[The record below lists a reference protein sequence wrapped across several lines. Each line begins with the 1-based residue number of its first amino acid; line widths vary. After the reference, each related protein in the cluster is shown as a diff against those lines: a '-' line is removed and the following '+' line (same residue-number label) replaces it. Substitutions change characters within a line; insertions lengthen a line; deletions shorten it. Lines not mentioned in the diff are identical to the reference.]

1 VAVLAAFVIASYP
14 SLQPDQ
20 TQISA
25 QLLLQISLQLADS
38 STPPASLPVFQVQSS
53 AQGVN
58 ICWFSSL
65 VLSLLAAMFGFFLK
79 QWIRTYMRWTQITP
93 KRDAIVERQFLYT
106 RMWVLSYVVTALPIL
121 LESAVT
127 LFLGGLIGFLW
138 TIHRTVAIIMT
149 VLIGISFGTIA
160 AATFLPPFS
169 RVWTYK
175 SPLTALDP
183 LGVAPLVKSVR
194 ALLERPGSRDP
205 ERDTSGSCVELDRLP
220 LSSKVQQAQV
230 RTTPAI
236 VEALR
241 DICCMTQLTNIWQH
255 VLSLLIEHQQ
265 DSPHVTIHVCWSLLT
280 HILGLTASDTSPATV
295 GYRRL
300 PQHLQEILLNYSF
313 RALSLAHPLS
323 GPDEREVWERVRL
336 VTVGLSSESTVGR
349 KRVESLMAL
358 ISGCTDYSGETAA
371 PLAQDHLRFVAGQL
385 LRPESPLVSTW
396 MDLEWTRSGMQSS
409 YLLLVVPELSVD
421 FADAEVFSERISDLY
436 CRKWIRGQDSSDPAN
451 WDLLDLL
458 LQLAFEAYQVAA
470 YGTPCPQLFSLLVYN
485 LSQSGY
491 NRCKSKVMFIEN
503 KCSKF
508 PRWNSWDASMQA
520 ASYLKAAGYSGQFP
534 KRFARALG
542 ANSDASLC
550 DLASRFKDYELECA
564 EEDFYEDQ
572 EHVEH
577 DWDEEDEKRHSTVW
591 GS

>member
-1 VAVLAAFVIASYP
+1 
-14 SLQPDQ
+14 
-20 TQISA
+20 
-25 QLLLQISLQLADS
+25 
-38 STPPASLPVFQVQSS
+38 
-53 AQGVN
+53 
-58 ICWFSSL
+58 
-65 VLSLLAAMFGFFLK
+65 
-79 QWIRTYMRWTQITP
+79 
-93 KRDAIVERQFLYT
+93 
-106 RMWVLSYVVTALPIL
+106 
-121 LESAVT
+121 
-127 LFLGGLIGFLW
+127 LW
-138 TIHRTVAIIMT
+138 TIDPTVAIIMT

-183 LGVAPLVKSVR
+183 LGVTPLIKSVR
-194 ALLERPGSRDP
+194 TLLERRRSYDP

-265 DSPHVTIHVCWSLLT
+265 DAQHVTIHVCWSLLA
-280 HILGLTASDTSPATV
+280 HILGLTTSDTSPATV
-295 GYRRL
+295 AYRRL
-300 PQHLQEILLNYSF
+300 SQDLQEILLNYSF

-323 GPDEREVWERVRL
+323 GSDEREVWERVRL

-385 LRPESPLVSTW
+385 LRPKSPLVSTW
-396 MDLEWTRSGMQSS
+396 MDLEWTRAGMQNS
-409 YLLLVVPELSVD
+409 YLLVVVPDLSVD
-421 FADAEVFSERISDLY
+421 FTDAEVFSGRINDLY

-458 LQLAFEAYQVAA
+458 LQLAFQAYSVSESA
-470 YGTPCPQLFSLLVYN
+470 PCPRLYSLVRQLTGT
-485 LSQSGY
+485 GY
-491 NRCKSKVMFIEN
+491 NQCQSKFTFIEN
-503 KCSKF
+503 ECSRF
-508 PRWNSWDASMQA
+508 PHWDSRTPSIMA
-520 ASYLKAAGYSGQFP
+520 ASYLRSAGCSDRFP
-534 KRFARALG
+534 TRFAHALG
-542 ANSDASLC
+542 ANSDASLRSFVSC
-550 DLASRFKDYELECA
+550 FWDYESDRA
-564 EEDFYEDQ
+564 QKDADDREDDEYYWR
-572 EHVEH
+572 
-577 DWDEEDEKRHSTVW
+577 DWRDEEDEKMQKTVW
-591 GS
+591 RS